1 MEGPVSTYTSVTQ
14 VFRSLL
20 DLPPDVQVAHVSLHA
35 RAAHL

>member
-1 MEGPVSTYTSVTQ
+1 